1 MKHYTA
7 HISVMPLK
15 EILDPQ
21 GKAVE
26 SGLHNLGLSAI
37 TQVRIGKQIS
47 FQVSAVDKETA
58 ESIVNQA
65 CQQLLANPIMED
77 YNFHLQEN

>member
-7 HISVMPLK
+7 HVAVMPLK

-26 SGLHNLGLSAI
+26 LGLHNLGLGTI
-37 TQVRIGKQIS
+37 TGVRIGKQIS
-47 FQVSAVDKETA
+47 FQVSASDYAAAEILVKE
-58 ESIVNQA
+58 A
-65 CQQLLANPIMED
+65 CQKLLANVIMED
-77 YNFHLQEN
+77 YTFSLQEN